1 MVDAEVVGNIIRT
14 LREERGLSQEVLS
27 GFAAIG
33 RTHLSMIERG
43 ERKPTLETIF
53 RLANALS
60 MKPSQ
65 LVREIEVALGERM
78 PSPRKQE
85 REKDQ

>member
-53 RLANALS
+53 RLASALS
-60 MKPSQ
+60 MRPSQ
-65 LVREIEVALGERM
+65 LVQEIETALGERI
-78 PSPRKQE
+78 PSSQKHDPE
-85 REKDQ
+85 H

>member
-43 ERKPTLETIF
+43 AQANPGNHLPSSQRTLHAAQPIGAGDRNRSRGAHPLFPKT
-53 RLANALS
+53 
-60 MKPSQ
+60 
-65 LVREIEVALGERM
+65 
-78 PSPRKQE
+78 
-85 REKDQ
+85 